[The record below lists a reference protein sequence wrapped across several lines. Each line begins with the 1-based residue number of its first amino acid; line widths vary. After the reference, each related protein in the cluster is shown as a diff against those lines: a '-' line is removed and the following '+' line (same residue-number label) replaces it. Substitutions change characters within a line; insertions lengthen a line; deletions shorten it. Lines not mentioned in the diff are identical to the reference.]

1 MGIFDFFRK
10 KEHKPSTAELLRNR
24 QFNDKQDEL
33 IEHGFPKGEFMLSIE
48 NIENNENGIYVSG
61 IIQAG
66 NIKTGDT
73 LTYNGF
79 KTFNVKELKIGDT
92 IVDDARKDEN
102 ISILLENRS
111 SSEVEIGGV
120 LKK

>member
-33 IEHGFPKGEFMLSIE
+33 IEHGFPIE

-66 NIKTGDT
+66 NIKTGDI

-102 ISILLENRS
+102 ISILLENCS

>member
-1 MGIFDFFRK
+1 
-10 KEHKPSTAELLRNR
+10 
-24 QFNDKQDEL
+24 
-33 IEHGFPKGEFMLSIE
+33 MLSIE

-102 ISILLENRS
+102 ISILLENCS

>member
-1 MGIFDFFRK
+1 MGLFDFLK

-24 QFNDKQDEL
+24 QFDNKQDEL
-33 IEHGFPKGEFMLSIE
+33 IEHGFPKGEFMFSIE
-48 NIENNENGIYVSG
+48 NILSSNNGTTVSG
-61 IIQAG
+61 KIQAG
-66 NIKTGDT
+66 NLKIGDT

-79 KTFNVKELKIGDT
+79 KTFNVKSIKIGDT
-92 IVDDARKDEN
+92 EVDDAKKDEE
-102 ISILLENRS
+102 ISILLENCS